1 MPPKPP
7 KRGILK
13 GSRSNMSNVHEEIVF
28 TGGGGTPEM
37 LMRNTMQN
45 EQLYEGSRSGSAA
58 GGGGGGGSVGS
69 NSSQHGTSFTSVE
82 SLRSDG
88 DANQPHQRAMTLPAN
103 ARYGGPTPSQVAHLH
118 VLTSPSPSADSL
130 TDTTNSSFATPPF
143 SLSPVG
149 ESQGIDRWSRVHA
162 FEDVQLPLPA
172 VQLVQL
178 PPARQLVIKRQK
190 SPRQDFG
197 FSLRKA
203 ICLDRTESLTS
214 PTFRPVIFAEPGAG
228 GGATGLLPGD
238 RLIKVNGTPVV
249 DLSREV
255 IIEMIRNSGDA
266 VTVEV
271 SSEAT

>member
-103 ARYGGPTPSQVAHLH
+103 ARYGGPTPSQAAHLH

>member
-1 MPPKPP
+1 MT
-7 KRGILK
+7 
-13 GSRSNMSNVHEEIVF
+13 NVHEEITF

-37 LMRNTMQN
+37 LVRNTMQN
-45 EQLYEGSRSGSAA
+45 ELLAA
-58 GGGGGGGSVGS
+58 GSIGS

-88 DANQPHQRAMTLPAN
+88 EQPGVHQRAMTLPAN
-103 ARYGGPTPSQVAHLH
+103 ARYGAAPQANTHLH

-149 ESQGIDRWSRVHA
+149 ESQGIDRWARVHA
-162 FEDVQLPLPA
+162 FEDVELPLPP
-172 VQLVQL
+172 VQLVHL
-178 PPARQLVIKRQK
+178 PPPRQLVIRRQK

-203 ICLDRTESLTS
+203 ICLDRTESLMS
-214 PTFRPVIFAEPGAG
+214 PIFRPVIFAEPGAG

-238 RLIKVNGTPVV
+238 RLIKVNGTSVGE
-249 DLSREV
+249 LSREI

-271 SSEAT
+271 GRV

>member
-1 MPPKPP
+1 
-7 KRGILK
+7 
-13 GSRSNMSNVHEEIVF
+13 MSNVHEEIVF
-28 TGGGGTPEM
+28 TGGGTPEM
-37 LMRNTMQN
+37 LMRNNMQN
-45 EQLYEGSRSGSAA
+45 EQLYEGAGSRSGSAA
-58 GGGGGGGSVGS
+58 GGGVGGGGSVGS

-103 ARYGGPTPSQVAHLH
+103 ARYGGATGPSQAAHLH

-178 PPARQLVIKRQK
+178 PPPRQLVIRRQK

-203 ICLDRTESLTS
+203 ICLDRTESLMS
-214 PTFRPVIFAEPGAG
+214 PIFRPVIFAEPGAG

-271 SSEAT
+271 SPT

>member
-1 MPPKPP
+1 MT
-7 KRGILK
+7 
-13 GSRSNMSNVHEEIVF
+13 NVHEEISF
-28 TGGGGTPEM
+28 TGGTGASGGGGTPEM
-37 LMRNTMQN
+37 LMRNTIQN
-45 EQLYEGSRSGSAA
+45 ELLYEGVARGAA
-58 GGGGGGGSVGS
+58 GSIGS

-88 DANQPHQRAMTLPAN
+88 EQTGGHQRAMTLPAN
-103 ARYGGPTPSQVAHLH
+103 ARYGAAPQANSQGSHLH

-149 ESQGIDRWSRVHA
+149 ESQGIDRWARVHA
-162 FEDVQLPLPA
+162 FEDVELPLPP
-172 VQLVQL
+172 VKLVQL
-178 PPARQLVIKRQK
+178 PAPRQLVIRRQK

-214 PTFRPVIFAEPGAG
+214 PIFRPVIFAEPGAG

-238 RLIKVNGTPVV
+238 RLIKVNGTPVG
-249 DLSREV
+249 DLSREI
-255 IIEMIRNSGDA
+255 IIELIRNSGDA

-271 SSEAT
+271 SALSSSLNFC